1 MVRSEGWIKIAGL
14 GVLLTVLLL
23 WLYNL
28 SVRVVELG
36 VSSDAFY
43 LFSLCEDLF
52 WDGYSIL
59 GWSFP
64 PSPYFFPDFL
74 LLAPLYLLS
83 NDVSVSIVLYDL
95 IFWSAIF
102 ILLIKIGGFLQVSP
116 VQNFNG
122 AICIFLLF
130 FHFVAYFD
138 RREIPAFFM
147 LPSYHSGCLLF
158 GLLLLYFFLR
168 KMEGIAG
175 YKEITIVGLLT
186 VLMVFS
192 DSLFLSQFLLP
203 VVSVVLVL
211 ALFRIVHWK
220 QFMLWFFILLLAV
233 QANSIFHRLLDDN
246 FVYYISVTDKLRHFN
261 AEAAHQT
268 FQAFFL
274 DMQNYLWSYSYIFY
288 LMIVTLIAGVTFITL
303 NCIPTMRIPIETV
316 RRTILFLILFIYSS
330 VTITIAAISIS
341 GLWNWFH
348 NIRYVLNFLFLPFL
362 LIFVLLLSLY
372 HFIPRKFHPYYS
384 SLILVISL
392 VVVSLHLTTF
402 SFKMPAQM
410 YPKWIQELD
419 RVAARHGLKYGY
431 AEYWS
436 AKDIN
441 VLSRTNL
448 RANQIETG
456 LFPRFWINNT
466 EWYYTPEGEYPYY
479 QFVITEN
486 LDTRQL
492 VNVFGTPQRIYS
504 AGHKEVWIYNR
515 STDAAFR
522 NFLKPQLNHPEL
534 VHAPAAPV
542 QLSRYSH
549 TGRPESDPMNM
560 RIEKD
565 ETLEVLF
572 DIPAQ
577 GDVIDISVDGDDT
590 YHVTVI
596 FQGSDASDS
605 ELKFEYTIDS
615 KGEEDMMVHIT
626 PLPAEMRNH
635 EITRVEIR
643 PVGGDDAYYVGHVFV
658 YHDER

>member
-1 MVRSEGWIKIAGL
+1 
-14 GVLLTVLLL
+14 
-23 WLYNL
+23 
-28 SVRVVELG
+28 
-36 VSSDAFY
+36 
-43 LFSLCEDLF
+43 
-52 WDGYSIL
+52 
-59 GWSFP
+59 
-64 PSPYFFPDFL
+64 
-74 LLAPLYLLS
+74 
-83 NDVSVSIVLYDL
+83 
-95 IFWSAIF
+95 
-102 ILLIKIGGFLQVSP
+102 
-116 VQNFNG
+116 
-122 AICIFLLF
+122 
-130 FHFVAYFD
+130 
-138 RREIPAFFM
+138 
-147 LPSYHSGCLLF
+147 
-158 GLLLLYFFLR
+158 
-168 KMEGIAG
+168 
-175 YKEITIVGLLT
+175 
-186 VLMVFS
+186 
-192 DSLFLSQFLLP
+192 
-203 VVSVVLVL
+203 
-211 ALFRIVHWK
+211 
-220 QFMLWFFILLLAV
+220 
-233 QANSIFHRLLDDN
+233 
-246 FVYYISVTDKLRHFN
+246 
-261 AEAAHQT
+261 
-268 FQAFFL
+268 
-274 DMQNYLWSYSYIFY
+274 MQNYLWSYSYIFY

-362 LIFVLLLSLY
+362 LIFVLLLSQY
-372 HFIPRKFHPYYS
+372 HYIPRKFHPYYS

-486 LDTRQL
+486 LDTR
-492 VNVFGTPQRIYS
+492 R
-504 AGHKEVWIYNR
+504 AGECIRYATENLFCRTQGVWIYNR

-522 NFLKPQLNHPEL
+522 NFLKPQLNHPSWCTPL
-534 VHAPAAPV
+534 LHLCNKSV
-542 QLSRYSH
+542 LH

-565 ETLEVLF
+565 ETLEVCLIF
-572 DIPAQ
+572 PP

-596 FQGSDASDS
+596 FQGS
-605 ELKFEYTIDS
+605 
-615 KGEEDMMVHIT
+615 MQ
-626 PLPAEMRNH
+626 
-635 EITRVEIR
+635 
-643 PVGGDDAYYVGHVFV
+643 
-658 YHDER
+658 